1 MNKFSAACLSLG
13 LLSMAACHST
23 NSVELFRVNQ
33 NGEVVNIGRGADAE
47 HVIYGHFRETDT
59 YDRAALTVQNPDTHN
74 AVCYI
79 NVNDGQ
85 TSHSV
90 GVGIRIDSCSKAS
103 LLNEGMIF
111 DNLDQIAVFDQSNL
125 PWGTYRLYRYHDDHF
140 SEVLT
145 RPIHIDH
152 WQEGIDALRV
162 DPDQRTQVVLT
173 YSVTAN
179 DGSPARVQ
187 ETVAIDAIL
196 NGTANIPA
204 TNSNANDETT
214 VNAADNTATNA
225 EADAAATNDDAPD
238 ISETHPEVNPTP
250 TL

>member
-47 HVIYGHFRETDT
+47 HVIYGHFRDDN
-59 YDRAALTVQNPDTHN
+59 YDRAALTIQNPDTQN

-79 NVNDGQ
+79 NINNGQ
-85 TSHSV
+85 TSNSV
-90 GVGIRIDSCSKAS
+90 GVGIRMDSCSKAS
-103 LLNEGMIF
+103 LLNEGKIF
-111 DNLDQIAVFDQSNL
+111 DNLDQIAVYDQSHL
-125 PWGTYRLYRYHDDHF
+125 PWGTYRLYRYIDGHF
-140 SEVLT
+140 SDVLT

-152 WQEGIDALRV
+152 WQEGIDVLRI
-162 DPDQRTQVVLT
+162 DPDHRTQVILT
-173 YSVTAN
+173 YSTAAD

-196 NGTANIPA
+196 NGTAN
-204 TNSNANDETT
+204 
-214 VNAADNTATNA
+214 NAALRRDTTDDVNGDATSSG
-225 EADAAATNDDAPD
+225 APD
-238 ISETHPEVNPTP
+238 VSETHPESNPSP
-250 TL
+250 TI